1 VDLSSLPLS
10 AKQIRSVAEA
20 TARIN
25 IWSGAIRSGKTIS
38 SLLRWLIYVASA
50 PRGELVVV
58 AKTSQTAMRN
68 VFAPLQDYAVFGE
81 LASHVHY
88 TPGAPAATILGRR
101 IWVIGANDTRAET
114 RLRGL
119 TAAGAYV
126 DEATLVSEEFFSQL
140 LGRMSVPGAKLFAT
154 TNPDN
159 PAHWLRKNYLL
170 REGELDLRTWH
181 FVLDDNPSLDED
193 YKNSIKAENV
203 GLWYRRRVLGEW
215 CAAEGAIYDMWD
227 PAVHV
232 VDILPPIHTWLGV
245 GLDYGTTAPTA
256 ALLLG
261 MSNTGGGQDG
271 RQQCLY
277 MVDEFR
283 WDSRQRHRQLTDVE
297 LSAKLRDWLAG
308 VRFPGTHLRGP
319 TPHYLIID
327 PSAASLKVQC
337 HQDGWNVADA
347 DNSVL
352 DGIRL
357 VSSLL
362 ARQHLKV
369 SRTCQGWIDEIGG
382 YSWDDRAALMGIDK
396 PVKADDHSL
405 DAGRYVTKSSQ
416 GLWFNRIPL
425 SVAA

>member
-1 VDLSSLPLS
+1 MDLGPLPLS
-10 AKQIRSVAEA
+10 AKQIRSIAEA
-20 TARIN
+20 SARIN
-25 IWSGAIRSGKTIS
+25 VWSGAIRSGKTIS

-81 LASHVHY
+81 LAGHVHY

-101 IWVIGANDTRAET
+101 VWVIGANDTRAET

-170 REGELDLRTWH
+170 REHELDLRTWH

-227 PAVHV
+227 PALHV
-232 VDILPPIHTWLGV
+232 VDIMPPIHTWLGV

-271 RQQCLY
+271 RQPCLY

-297 LSAKLRDWLAG
+297 LSGKLKDWLAG

-369 SRTCQGWIDEIGG
+369 SRGCQGWIDEIGG

-396 PVKADDHSL
+396 PIKADDHSL

>member
-1 VDLSSLPLS
+1 VNLDSLPVS
-10 AKQIRSVAEA
+10 PKQIKSIAESQ
-20 TARIN
+20 ARIN
-25 IWSGAIRSGKTIS
+25 VWQGAIRSGKTVS
-38 SLLRWLIYVASA
+38 SLLRWAIYVANA

-58 AKTSQTAMRN
+58 AKTAQVAARN
-68 VFAPLQDYAVFGE
+68 VFAPLQDHALFGS
-81 LASHVHY
+81 LSNHVHY

-126 DEATLVSEEFFSQL
+126 DEATLVGEEFFSQL

-159 PAHWLRKNYLL
+159 PAHWLRRNYLL
-170 REGELDLRTWH
+170 REHELDLRTWH

-193 YKNSIKAENV
+193 YKDSIKAENV

-227 PAVHV
+227 PSVHV
-232 VDILPPIHTWLGV
+232 VDILPPIHTWLGI
-245 GLDYGTTAPTA
+245 GLDYGTTAPTS

-261 MSNTGGGQDG
+261 MSNTGGGDTGQEP
-271 RQQCLY
+271 CLFL
-277 MVDEFR
+277 VDEFR

-297 LSAKLRDWLAG
+297 LSGKLRQWLST

-319 TPHYLIID
+319 TPQYLFID

-347 DNSVL
+347 DNSVM

-362 ARQHLKV
+362 ARKRLKV
-369 SRTCQGWIDEIGG
+369 ARSCQGWLDEIGG
-382 YSWDDRAALMGIDK
+382 YSWDDRAALLGIDK

-405 DAGRYVTKSSQ
+405 DAGRYALKSSQ

-425 SVAA
+425 AA